1 MTPHLPLAVTYRADD
16 PCVILIDQR
25 KLPARLEMLECKT
38 VEAVTEAIQNLTV
51 RGAPAI
57 GIAAAYGLAMGAQTH
72 QRDTQANFLK
82 AINRAYDLLA
92 QSRPTASNLFH
103 ALDRVRSVLDCHP
116 GESTTAWAEY
126 MLAEAYALQEEDQK
140 IGEAIGRSGAE
151 LLGDDAVVMTH
162 CNAGALA
169 TGNSF
174 GTALAPVYT
183 AEALGKRVRVFA
195 CETRPVLQG
204 ARLTSFELA
213 YNGVPVTVVCDNMAA
228 SVFKQKKPD
237 AVFVGCDRVAANGD
251 MANKIGT
258 YGLAILAAFHHVPFY
273 VCAPSTTIDYNCPNG
288 EAIPIEE
295 RADSEIR
302 ALWYQ
307 EPMLADQAD
316 TWNPAFDV
324 TPAHLITAYITEDGI
339 LRPPFAFT
347 QGEGHA

>member
-1 MTPHLPLAVTYRADD
+1 MPHLPLAVSYSMED

-25 KLPARLEMLECKT
+25 QLPTRLEKLECKT
-38 VEAVTEAIQNLTV
+38 VESVTEGIQNLTV

-57 GIAAAYGLAMGAQTH
+57 GIAAAYGLALAAQIHQGATP
-72 QRDTQANFLK
+72 AVFLNE
-82 AINRAYDLLA
+82 INRAYNLLA
-92 QSRPTASNLFH
+92 HSRPTASNLFH
-103 ALDRVRSVLDCHP
+103 ALDRVRRVIERHP
-116 GESTTAWAEY
+116 DATPASWAAF
-126 MLAEAYALQEEDQK
+126 MLSEAQALHQEDMA
-140 IGEAIGRSGAE
+140 IGEAIGFYGAE
-151 LLGDDAVVMTH
+151 QLSDDAIVMTH

-169 TGNSF
+169 TGNRF
-174 GTALAPVYT
+174 GTALAPIYIAT
-183 AEALGKRVRVFA
+183 SQGKRMRVFA

-213 YNGVPVTVVCDNMAA
+213 YNGIPVTVVCDNMAA
-228 SVFKQKKPD
+228 SVFKQEKPE

-258 YGLAILAAFHHVPFY
+258 YGLAILAAYHHVPFY

-302 ALWYQ
+302 SLWYK
-307 EPMLADQAD
+307 EPMLAEEAG

-324 TPAHLITAYITEDGI
+324 TPAHLITAYITETGI
-339 LRPPFAFT
+339 IYPPYAFKR
-347 QGEGHA
+347 GNGHG